1 MDQEAYNYYQRQK
14 EIVDSWM
21 QYDYIN
27 KLYDNLRSVV
37 YELNWLKSNCKANQ
51 KDKFINNIE
60 YLKQL
65 NKCGSEV
72 DDIIRKLKLVN
83 AYDEIKRANK
93 IKEIIIKFT
102 KTINNGH

>member
-27 KLYDNLRSVV
+27 KLYNNLRTVV

-65 NKCGSEV
+65 NKCSLEV

-83 AYDEIKRANK
+83 AYDEITRANK

-102 KTINNGH
+102 KTINNE